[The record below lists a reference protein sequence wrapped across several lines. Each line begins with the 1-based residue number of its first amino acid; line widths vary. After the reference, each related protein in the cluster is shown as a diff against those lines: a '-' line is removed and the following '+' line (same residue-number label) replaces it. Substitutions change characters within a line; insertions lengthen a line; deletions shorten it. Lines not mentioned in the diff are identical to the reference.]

1 MWAALKH
8 SKAYSTLSVI
18 YDNAGK
24 IVCSAYLLAKQK
36 YFSHLRKT
44 PYRRTTQKI
53 IEKAEEQSHCLK
65 VTEKVAFKS
74 EPSLHLEW
82 TKLH

>member
-44 PYRRTTQKI
+44 QKI
-53 IEKAEEQSHCLK
+53 IEKAEEQCLK
-65 VTEKVAFKS
+65 VTEKVAFNIATEAS
-74 EPSLHLEW
+74 
-82 TKLH
+82 

>member
-44 PYRRTTQKI
+44 PYRLTTQKI
-53 IEKAEEQSHCLK
+53 IEKAEEQCLK
-65 VTEKVAFKS
+65 VTEKVAFNIATEAS
-74 EPSLHLEW
+74 
-82 TKLH
+82 

>member
-44 PYRRTTQKI
+44 QKI
-53 IEKAEEQSHCLK
+53 IEKAEEQSQCLK
-65 VTEKVAFKS
+65 VTEKVAFNIATEAS
-74 EPSLHLEW
+74 QVYI
-82 TKLH
+82 